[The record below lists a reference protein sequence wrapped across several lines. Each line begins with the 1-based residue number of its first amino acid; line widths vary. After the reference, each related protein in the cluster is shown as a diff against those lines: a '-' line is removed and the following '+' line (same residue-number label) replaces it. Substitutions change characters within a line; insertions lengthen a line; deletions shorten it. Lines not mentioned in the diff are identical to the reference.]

1 VVPIAY
7 SAGYLCNAG
16 WRAFKSN
23 TSRTERTQLTHH
35 GFMTPTHQSWYA
47 GDTRGWTCEPPD
59 GAAAEFHR
67 TLPGYAPTPLIEAP
81 ALAAELGVGRL
92 FLKDES
98 ARFDL
103 RAFKFLGASWAGFL
117 AVAGRTG
124 YAGPVGL
131 EGLRVHLASSALA
144 LVTATDGNHGRAVA
158 RTARLLGLPARVYV
172 PNTVPGLVIDRIR
185 AEGAAVIVIDANY
198 DGAVAAARADAE
210 DSRGANEADANGGGG
225 DGGGGDGGAGTAVL
239 IQDTAWPGYE
249 QIPAWIVAG
258 YETLFAELDAQL
270 AAVGVGFGFGG
281 ADEIDGAGK
290 TDRAD
295 GAVVVSVPVG
305 VGSLAQAAV
314 AHYRSRLAG
323 ARSRTRLLSVEPDT
337 AACVLRSLADGVLVS
352 VPTGT
357 TIMNGLNCGT
367 PSSLAWPY
375 LRNGIDAA
383 VTVTDGEARDAI
395 GALGAAGV
403 SAGPSGAAALAGPR
417 AALTGPG
424 AAARRRELGL
434 DGDEAVD
441 ERAIVIC
448 LSTEGP
454 LSA

>member
-1 VVPIAY
+1 
-7 SAGYLCNAG
+7 
-16 WRAFKSN
+16 
-23 TSRTERTQLTHH
+23 
-35 GFMTPTHQSWYA
+35 MTPTHQSWYA
-47 GDTRGWTCEPPD
+47 SDARDWTCEPPD

-67 TLPGYAPTPLIEAP
+67 TLTGYAPTPLVEAP
-81 ALAAELGVGRL
+81 TLAAELGVGRL
-92 FLKDES
+92 FIKDES

-103 RAFKFLGASWAGFL
+103 RAFKFLGASWAGFR

-131 EGLRVHLASSALA
+131 EGLRVHLASGALA
-144 LVTATDGNHGRAVA
+144 FVTATDGNHGRAVA

-172 PNTVPGLVIDRIR
+172 PNTVPSLVIDRIK
-185 AEGAAVIVIDANY
+185 AEGATVTVINADY

-210 DSRGANEADANGGGG
+210 DGDANGGGAN
-225 DGGGGDGGAGTAVL
+225 GGGANGGAGAVL

-270 AAVGVGFGFGG
+270 LAAGADGSDHDGAAV
-281 ADEIDGAGK
+281 I
-290 TDRAD
+290 
-295 GAVVVSVPVG
+295 SIPVG

-323 ARSRTRLLSVEPDT
+323 ARSRARLLSVEPDT
-337 AACVLRSLADGVLVS
+337 AACVLRSLAAGALVS
-352 VPTGT
+352 VPTDAT
-357 TIMNGLNCGT
+357 VMNGLNCGT

-375 LRNGIDAA
+375 LRDGMDAA
-383 VTVTDGEARDAI
+383 VAVTDVEAHEAI
-395 GALGAAGV
+395 TALAAAGV
-403 SAGPSGAAALAGPR
+403 SAGPSGAAALAGAR
-417 AALTGPG
+417 VALTGPG
-424 AAARRRELGL
+424 AATRRRDLGFAS
-434 DGDEAVD
+434 DGAGA
-441 ERAIVIC
+441 ERAIVVC